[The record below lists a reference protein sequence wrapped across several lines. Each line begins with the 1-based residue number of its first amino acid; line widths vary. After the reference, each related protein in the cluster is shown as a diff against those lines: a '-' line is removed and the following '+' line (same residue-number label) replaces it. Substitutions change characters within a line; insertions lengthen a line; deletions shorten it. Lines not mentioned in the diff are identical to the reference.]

1 MATSTFD
8 KQMKIDSMD
17 SLRKLLRVMNTES
30 PATMLSQ
37 HPFSEKDRDRSEDL
51 LKQCL
56 SRSIR

>member
-17 SLRKLLRVMNTES
+17 SLRKLLHVMNAEPS
-30 PATMLSQ
+30 KKILSQ

-56 SRSIR
+56 SRSVR